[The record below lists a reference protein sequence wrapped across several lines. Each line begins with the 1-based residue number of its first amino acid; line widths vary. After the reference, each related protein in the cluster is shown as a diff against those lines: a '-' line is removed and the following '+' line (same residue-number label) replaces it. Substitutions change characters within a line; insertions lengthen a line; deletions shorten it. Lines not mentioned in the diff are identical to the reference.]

1 MITLKNISL
10 QRGSKPLFH
19 DVDLQLHPGQRIGLT
34 GANGSGKSSLFSL
47 LLGEIGPDSGELT
60 LPPGIEIA
68 HVKQETPA
76 VERSAIDYVIDGDA
90 ELRELERRMEDAD
103 GEALATLHARFDA
116 IDGYSARHRAAR
128 LLHGLGFTAD
138 QLERPVTDFSG
149 GWRMRLNLAQALM
162 CRSDLLLLDEPTNH
176 LDIEAVIW
184 LEQWLRRYSGT
195 LLLISHDREFLDG
208 VVNVVLH
215 IEHGRITRYS
225 GNYSDFERQRA
236 ERLAQQQAAHE
247 KQQKEIAHLQA
258 FIDRFRA
265 KATKARQAQSRIKAL
280 ERMELIAAAHVD
292 APFHF
297 AFRPIER
304 CGDPLLDLDSVSV
317 GYGGEPVLR
326 EVSLQVRR
334 GARIGL
340 LGPNG
345 AGKSTLIKLLA
356 GELTPVAGKVTAG
369 SGLKIGYF
377 AQHQLERL
385 DPEAS
390 ALRHFQ
396 RLDPKAT
403 EQALRNH
410 LGGFGFHGDRVDEPV
425 APFSGG
431 EKSRLVLAMLV
442 WQRPN
447 LLLLDEPTNHL
458 DLEMRHALT
467 MALQGYEGAMVV
479 VSHDRHLLRS
489 CTDELHFVHDG
500 RCERYEGDLDDYRR
514 HLAEREAALASD
526 DEAAPVEKID
536 RKQQRRAAAEKRQ
549 RLQPISREIK
559 KIEAELEPLQA
570 RQREIETQLADPA
583 IYDEAA
589 KERLKALLRE
599 KAGLDASIE
608 ALETR
613 WLEQQ
618 EALEVAEASR

>member
-1 MITLKNISL
+1 MKNISL

-19 DVDLQLHPGQRIGLT
+19 GVDLQLHPGQRIGLT

-47 LLGEIGPDSGELT
+47 LLGEIVADGGELT
-60 LPPGIEIA
+60 MPPEIEIA
-68 HVKQETPA
+68 HVRQETPA
-76 VERSAIDYVIDGDA
+76 VAQAAIDYVIDGDRP
-90 ELRELERRMEDAD
+90 LRALERRMAETD
-103 GEALATLHARFDA
+103 GEALAALHARYEA
-116 IDGYSARHRAAR
+116 IDGYTARHRAAR
-128 LLHGLGFTAD
+128 LLHGLGFAAD
-138 QLERPVTDFSG
+138 QLDQPVTAFSG

-176 LDIEAVIW
+176 LDIDAVIW
-184 LEQWLRRYSGT
+184 LEQWLRRYRGT

-208 VVNVVLH
+208 VVDVVLH
-215 IEHGRITRYS
+215 IEQQSITRYA

-236 ERLAQQQAAHE
+236 ARLAQQQAAHE
-247 KQQKEIAHLQA
+247 RQRQEIARLQA
-258 FIDRFRA
+258 FVERFRA
-265 KATKARQAQSRIKAL
+265 KATKARQAQSRIKTL

-292 APFHF
+292 APFR
-297 AFRPIER
+297 FRFPPIDR
-304 CGDPLLDLDSVSV
+304 CGDPLLELDGVAV
-317 GYGGEPVLR
+317 GHGAEPLLR
-326 EVSLQVRR
+326 DVTLSIRR

-340 LGPNG
+340 IGPNG

-356 GELTPVAGKVTAG
+356 GELTPMAGKLARG
-369 SGLKIGYF
+369 SGLRIGYF

-385 DPEAS
+385 DPAAS
-390 ALRHFQ
+390 ALLHFQ

-467 MALQGYEGAMVV
+467 MALQGYEGAMVI

-489 CTDELHFVHDG
+489 CTDVLHFVHDG
-500 RCERYEGDLDDYRR
+500 RCERFDGDLDDYRR
-514 HLAEREAALASD
+514 HLAQREAALAD
-526 DEAAPVEKID
+526 DGAEPPPVAKKNDRKAQRREAAE
-536 RKQQRRAAAEKRQ
+536 RRQ
-549 RLQPISREIK
+549 RLQPISNEIR
-559 KIEAELEPLQA
+559 KIEAELEPLQT
-570 RQREIETQLADPA
+570 RQREIEAQLAEPAVYDP
-583 IYDEAA
+583 AA
-589 KERLKALLRE
+589 KETLKALLQE
-599 KAGLDASIE
+599 KAALDSAID

-613 WLEQQ
+613 WLAQQ
-618 EALEVAEASR
+618 EALEAAEAGL

>member
-297 AFRPIER
+297 TFRPIER

-326 EVSLQVRR
+326 DVSLQVRR

-356 GELTPVAGKVTAG
+356 GELTPMAGKVTAG

-599 KAGLDASIE
+599 KAELDASIE

-618 EALEVAEASR
+618 EALEVAEASL